1 MPQRTYYWFNG
12 GFSLFTDLANL
23 RKRYPGLSDKV
34 LSSMYTAQKEE
45 EAEKRRIEQEEEEE
59 RKRKEKE
66 IERAAAAA
74 TREALAKKDL
84 PASSSSRKRT
94 EYESL
99 SKKVS
104 KHEYCVT

>member
-1 MPQRTYYWFNG
+1 
-12 GFSLFTDLANL
+12 
-23 RKRYPGLSDKV
+23 
-34 LSSMYTAQKEE
+34 MYTAQKEE

-84 PASSSSRKRT
+84 PASSSSTRKRT

-104 KHEYCVT
+104 KHEYCVTEQATHGARPGTRLKGLAFVHVQLLHGFRCAR